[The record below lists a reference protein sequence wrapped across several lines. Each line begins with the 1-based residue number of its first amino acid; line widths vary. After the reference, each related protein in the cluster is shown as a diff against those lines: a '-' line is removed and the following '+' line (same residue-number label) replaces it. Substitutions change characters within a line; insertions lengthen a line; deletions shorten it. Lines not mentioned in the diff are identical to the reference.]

1 MEESV
6 QTFEPLVTEIHP
18 ASEVRATSAPRL
30 PAGIV
35 RLRDAGLE
43 TKKALFM
50 SGLLAIVS
58 LVLLGVL
65 LFGSGKESD
74 VVWLEESQSVQS
86 VLVEGP

>member
-18 ASEVRATSAPRL
+18 APKVPAPVAPRL
-30 PAGIV
+30 PAGIL
-35 RLRDAGLE
+35 RLQDAGRE
-43 TKKALFM
+43 MKKALFM
-50 SGLLAIVS
+50 SGLLAVVS

-74 VVWLEESQSVQS
+74 VVWLEESPSAES